1 MLKLLNS
8 TKTYCK
14 GTITLHDATTIM
26 QDTYLPFT
34 HVNGVVNFD
43 QYDSDYD
50 ITGFVRN
57 SKLHVKGTGSNSNID
72 LTASSNNFAIND
84 CSDLLYP
91 KMDMPYQK
99 KSEIFTHLLQVVT
112 KGLRMQEILIITRL

>member
-1 MLKLLNS
+1 MQKVIAPFTHPQGTGDIFLNIYG
-8 TKTYCK
+8 TAKNAEAVEFNKDLFAK

-57 SKLHVKGTGSNSNID
+57 SL
-72 LTASSNNFAIND
+72 F
-84 CSDLLYP
+84 
-91 KMDMPYQK
+91 
-99 KSEIFTHLLQVVT
+99 
-112 KGLRMQEILIITRL
+112 